1 MVQYINEIVV
11 PYVEAQRDALDVP
24 SQTALAIM
32 DNFKGQVTT
41 PINEL
46 LEAHNIQVCL
56 LPPNTT
62 DLLQPMDI
70 AVNKPAK
77 DFLKRKFERWYSDK
91 VMKQL
96 QGISDV
102 QSAELQPVNLCM
114 AAVKELSAQWLVE
127 MAEYIAD
134 NPQFVVN
141 GFGRVGI
148 SKALD
153 YSEHSEEESGED
165 SDMLSDDFDTDEG
178 FSFESD

>member
-11 PYVEAQRDALDVP
+11 PYVEAQRDVLDVP

-41 PINEL
+41 PINEI

-77 DFLKRKFERWYSDK
+77 DFLKRKFERWYSDE
-91 VMKQL
+91 VMKEL

-102 QSAELQPVNLCM
+102 VS
-114 AAVKELSAQWLVE
+114 
-127 MAEYIAD
+127 
-134 NPQFVVN
+134 
-141 GFGRVGI
+141 
-148 SKALD
+148 
-153 YSEHSEEESGED
+153 
-165 SDMLSDDFDTDEG
+165 
-178 FSFESD
+178 